1 MLPEAPGPRNGTA
14 RRTPPARHE
23 AREGQKRAKQ
33 GNKKTQN
40 HQNQNHKTQKN
51 LSKQNYFPQ
60 RRKRGDKKQQKT
72 AKHAKHK
79 KTQQTDTKQQE
90 NAQQNTQ
97 KHRGAKESKREQ
109 QESRN
114 KPGKKDGTGR
124 DGTGRDDKTGHARA
138 RPHAHTYARTNEATL
153 APCATAHLHDHRG
166 CTVVHLPLQGCVYV
180 LEEGTL
186 TTRDP
191 GRSFNF
197 NLNTRGTGAGRRGC
211 PDKRRHLADD
221 IDESPSRQPDAAR

>member
-1 MLPEAPGPRNGTA
+1 M
-14 RRTPPARHE
+14 HV
-23 AREGQKRAKQ
+23 
-33 GNKKTQN
+33 
-40 HQNQNHKTQKN
+40 
-51 LSKQNYFPQ
+51 SKQRFKHVNARQHAFKNT
-60 RRKRGDKKQQKT
+60 RTRNKRTRNNRKT
-72 AKHAKHK
+72 H
-79 KTQQTDTKQQE
+79 
-90 NAQQNTQ
+90 NQNTQ

-153 APCATAHLHDHRG
+153 APCATVHLHDHRG

-211 PDKRRHLADD
+211 PDERRHLADD